1 MGSAK
6 DAAVKGYIRYVPKPV
21 RRFTDPLVKNRAKTQ
36 ESFERH
42 AEKGRKILKGKLKA
56 MLVGAKRRRRGK

>member
-1 MGSAK
+1 MGSAR
-6 DAAVKGYIRYVPKPV
+6 DAAVKGYIRLPKGV
-21 RRFTDPLVKNRAKTQ
+21 RHFTDPLVKNSAKTQ
-36 ESFERH
+36 ESFEKH